1 MRLTIA
7 ATAIV
12 VAACAL
18 MAGAPR
24 ADALERGTFGWRTAE
39 VFGKRPLLAIWV
51 REPDE
56 TPRADL
62 DKYVHY
68 FSDTIFGTNPGPG
81 IRPRET
87 PNVVAYFREVSGGKF
102 EWTRTRLI
110 GPLRLSIKGK
120 KPDEVAR
127 LALQAA
133 AAEGRFDFKAL
144 DANHD
149 GRIDANELGVL
160 VMANTDGEPR
170 WQDFSASGRDIAI
183 EGQGVT
189 FAGRIAMRREND
201 DLAVIN
207 RELFHILVP
216 QATDLDGVPGQC
228 FALNRNVTL
237 MAAANAGKPSQT
249 VYLDPFHKMMA
260 GWNEPRL
267 YAVGAPGRTRLSAL
281 HVPATPG
288 EDLRRP
294 LLIYDGTRGSS
305 EFFLMEYRTPSAL
318 GYDIDASTSGL
329 VIWHVMLDANGRLY
343 RAPADRANCKGKTF
357 PVPTLFTRA
366 GPDWKLGGGRG
377 YWGGDGPFRPKWMD
391 GTEVGIEI
399 SVAKHEQVDWAIEV
413 SWTARREAAV
423 AQQAGG
429 GRP

>member
-12 VAACAL
+12 LAACAL
-18 MAGAPR
+18 IAGAPR

-39 VFGKRPLLAIWV
+39 VSGKRPLLAIWV

-56 TPRADL
+56 TPRAEL

-102 EWTRTRLI
+102 EWTRTRLV

-144 DANHD
+144 DANRD

-183 EGQGVT
+183 DGQGVT

-216 QATDLDGVPGQC
+216 LAC
-228 FALNRNVTL
+228 I
-237 MAAANAGKPSQT
+237 S
-249 VYLDPFHKMMA
+249 
-260 GWNEPRL
+260 
-267 YAVGAPGRTRLSAL
+267 
-281 HVPATPG
+281 
-288 EDLRRP
+288 
-294 LLIYDGTRGSS
+294 
-305 EFFLMEYRTPSAL
+305 TPS
-318 GYDIDASTSGL
+318 
-329 VIWHVMLDANGRLY
+329 
-343 RAPADRANCKGKTF
+343 
-357 PVPTLFTRA
+357 TR
-366 GPDWKLGGGRG
+366 
-377 YWGGDGPFRPKWMD
+377 
-391 GTEVGIEI
+391 
-399 SVAKHEQVDWAIEV
+399 
-413 SWTARREAAV
+413 
-423 AQQAGG
+423 
-429 GRP
+429 